1 MKKIKTL
8 ATGLALALSLSFVG
22 SAFADE
28 SQIDNEDDIYE
39 NIKEE
44 MESHKE
50 YKAKLMELK
59 ERYYNLIKNLNLS
72 FSESNEYLEKINDAT
87 TEEAIIQYYN
97 EAKSISDSNEEK
109 FPGRSRS
116 TMDWKNAITFYLR
129 SIKISDD
136 GELSGNYA
144 EESEDI
150 SEDDYD
156 MIIEQLN
163 TTNDK
168 EKIDLLIDY
177 ARFLINDNN
186 YSYEEGEEG
195 VEVEEGFDE
204 EPEPNNA
211 DKSFLKKLLEKN
223 YKKEDYTEESYK
235 FYKKIY
241 DRAKDVY
248 DEEDPAQSSV
258 DTVVLNLKT
267 AGDLLEKK
275 EEDNKKEEEEAKK
288 DENIENSDQKK
299 DDKSSDEIIKKI
311 EDLKTKVEIKL
322 GALDFIKEKM
332 PETYKRY
339 AETIDKVI
347 RNAENNLKIANQ
359 FLESNK

>member
-44 MESHKE
+44 MESHEE
-50 YKAKLMELK
+50 YKAKLMKLK

-72 FSESNEYLEKINDAT
+72 FSESNEYLGKINKAT

-177 ARFLINDNN
+177 AIFLISDNN
-186 YSYEEGEEG
+186 YLYE
-195 VEVEEGFDE
+195 EVEEE
-204 EPEPNNA
+204 PEPEPNNA
-211 DKSFLKKLLEKN
+211 DKSLLKKLLEKN

-248 DEEDPAQSSV
+248 DEEDPYQSSV
-258 DTVVLNLKT
+258 DTAVLNLKT

-275 EEDNKKEEEEAKK
+275 EDDNKKEEEEAKK
-288 DENIENSDQKK
+288 EENIENSDKKK
-299 DDKSSDEIIKKI
+299 DDKSSNEIIKKI

-347 RNAENNLKIANQ
+347 KNAENNLKIANQ